1 MTVPGI
7 TYRTS
12 GTGVALAA
20 AALLGAC
27 VAPTDGSATSD
38 RVVNNNKVYR
48 GVDTRLLDGDL
59 VNFHVSMTGTEDKNE
74 VADYAQCAAAQYAL
88 IRGFGFARHV
98 RTNVAYEGGI
108 WRADA
113 VYTISSA
120 LPEGLRTIDAEVVV
134 ANCRDNKIP
143 TV

>member
-1 MTVPGI
+1 M
-7 TYRTS
+7 
-12 GTGVALAA
+12 GTGAALAA

-27 VAPTDGSATSD
+27 VSPTDGGSATGSATQGK
-38 RVVNNNKVYR
+38 KVYR
-48 GVDTRLLDGDL
+48 GVETRLLDGDL
-59 VNFHVSMTGTEDKNE
+59 VNFDVSMTGTENKND

>member
-1 MTVPGI
+1 MNAQGM
-7 TYRTS
+7 TYRLM
-12 GTGVALAA
+12 GTGAALAA
-20 AALLGAC
+20 TALLGAC
-27 VAPTDGSATSD
+27 VSPTDGGSANGSVTQGE
-38 RVVNNNKVYR
+38 KVYR
-48 GVDTRLLDGDL
+48 GVETRLLDGDL
-59 VNFHVSMTGTEDKNE
+59 VNFDVSMSGTENKND

-120 LPEGLRTIDAEVVV
+120 LPEGLRTIDAEVEV
-134 ANCRDNKIP
+134 ARCRDNKIP